1 MSTTNELLQAQRKRV
16 VASILGHAE
25 REVYPHLTP
34 PQRQAFRL
42 KVLSSIDVYH
52 DLVMDLI
59 KVYEGRDDSIV
70 NEEALILL
78 RNIHDGLKRG
88 A

>member
-25 REVYPHLTP
+25 REIYPLLSP
-34 PQRQAFRL
+34 LQRTTFRN
-42 KVLSSIDVYH
+42 KVLTSIDVYH

-59 KVYEGRDDSIV
+59 KVYEGRDDSVV
-70 NEEALILL
+70 NEEMLRLL
-78 RNIHDGLKRG
+78 RGIHTDLKRG

>member
-1 MSTTNELLQAQRKRV
+1 

-34 PQRQAFRL
+34 LQRQAFRN

-59 KVYEGRDDSIV
+59 KVYEGRDDTIV
-70 NEEALILL
+70 NEEALKMI
-78 RNIHDGLKRG
+78 RDIHTELKRG